1 MTLEMLSPKDLSK
14 LTAIPVRTI
23 TRLAQE
29 GKIPAVKVGRQWRFI
44 RDDVERWFRTT
55 ASNVRHRV
63 LVVDDDAELLELV
76 RLIISKMGHEVVA
89 AAGGREGLEVLE
101 ADRKFSLLV
110 LDLQMPEISGVDILE
125 KMSEQAI
132 DIATVIFT
140 AYPDS
145 DLMDQAL
152 RYSHIT
158 VLKKPCDPEEIRRA
172 ISSVLHGVALP
183 AAV

>member
-44 RDDVERWFRTT
+44 REDVERWFRTA

-63 LVVDDDAELLELV
+63 LVVDDDKELLELV
-76 RLIISKMGHEVVA
+76 RIIITKMGHEAVTA
-89 AAGGREGLEVLE
+89 TGGQE
-101 ADRKFSLLV
+101 ALDILGSDRKFSLLV
-110 LDLQMPEISGVDILE
+110 LDLQMPEVSGIDIL
-125 KMSEQAI
+125 KWMSGRQL

-140 AYPDS
+140 AFPDS

-152 RYSHIT
+152 RYSYIT

-172 ISSVLHGVALP
+172 VNSVLHGVAQP
-183 AAV
+183 AAG